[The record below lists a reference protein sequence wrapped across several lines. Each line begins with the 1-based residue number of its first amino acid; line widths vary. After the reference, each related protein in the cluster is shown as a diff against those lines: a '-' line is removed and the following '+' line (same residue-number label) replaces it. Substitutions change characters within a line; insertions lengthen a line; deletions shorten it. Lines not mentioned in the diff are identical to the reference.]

1 MASAYA
7 VADLASLAG
16 ESSALSSNTKQTV
29 SSEGGSG
36 VRYNYRSYGTP
47 ALNQAIAKSLGAT
60 AEYLPDVNM
69 VKMRVS
75 WGYQWKNAPLRGLLG
90 KERT

>member
-1 MASAYA
+1 MASAFA
-7 VADLASLAG
+7 VAVPASLAG
-16 ESSALSSNTKQTV
+16 ESSALSSNSKQT
-29 SSEGGSG
+29 SSHENAGNGTG

-47 ALNQAIAKSLGAT
+47 ALNQAIAKSLGTA

-75 WGYQWKNAPLRGLLG
+75 
-90 KERT
+90 